1 MEDNSYY
8 YVESGTKWSEV
19 VELPTKEV
27 RNLFIGEYRHSLDIK
42 GRIIVPAK
50 FREGLGDKFV
60 LTKGLDGCLF
70 AYSKEEWANFE
81 ERTKSLPLTNK
92 DARAF
97 VRFFFSGAV
106 ECEIDK
112 QGRSLIPPMLR
123 EYADLAKDLVI
134 IGVSTRVEIWS
145 EEKWNGYSE
154 AEDLEADVLAEKMAE
169 LGI

>member
-1 MEDNSYY
+1 M
-8 YVESGTKWSEV
+8 
-19 VELPTKEV
+19 
-27 RNLFIGEYRHSLDIK
+27 FIGEYEHSVDAK
-42 GRIIVPAK
+42 GRVIMPAK
-50 FREGLGDKFV
+50 LREDIGEKFIV
-60 LTKGLDGCLF
+60 TKGLDGCLF
-70 AYSKEEWANFE
+70 AYSKEEWTNFE
-81 ERTKSLPLTNK
+81 NKIKELPLTNK

-112 QGRSLIPPMLR
+112 QGRTLIPPMLR
-123 EYADLAKDLVI
+123 DYASLNRDLVI

-145 EEKWNGYSE
+145 QEKWDNYSE